1 MTEAEKRK
9 LQELA
14 GRAVYL
20 ARLRDL
26 RRISDHE
33 YIERLNQL
41 RGRHGL
47 WPIRAEQLGQNVGTT
62 PARNSRRSNF
72 R

>member
-14 GRAVYL
+14 GRAAYL
-20 ARLRDL
+20 ARLRDQ

-41 RGRHGL
+41 RGKHGL
-47 WPIRAEQLGQNVGTT
+47 WPISEEQLGKDAGTI
-62 PARNSRRSNF
+62 PAQNSRRSNF